1 VARSLWCPRVGG
13 LARLS
18 RGSAHVCHTEVVLD
32 DTRRASA
39 ARDEWLPAR
48 TVRLQHVPHLARRR
62 LSSLWCLVRRLAFG
76 AVQDSH
82 WTFLCALDDLIHSG
96 TGDRL
101 NGPQR
106 ACPSSPRLNEHPARV
121 TSSWFAMLTP
131 LVRLA
136 SDRVPVV
143 DGRPLCLGSIYEQV
157 QLRGG
162 YVQVRRL

>member
-1 VARSLWCPRVGG
+1 MR
-13 LARLS
+13 
-18 RGSAHVCHTEVVLD
+18 
-32 DTRRASA
+32 RRASG
-39 ARDEWLPAR
+39 
-48 TVRLQHVPHLARRR
+48 T
-62 LSSLWCLVRRLAFG
+62 
-76 AVQDSH
+76 VQDAH
-82 WTFLCALDDLIHSG
+82 WTFLCALDAHIHSG

-106 ACPSSPRLNEHPARV
+106 ACPSSPRFHEHPDEHPGA
-121 TSSWFAMLTP
+121 ALTRP
-131 LVRLA
+131 LVRTA